1 MPRPAAV
8 GRRLGLSGDRIG
20 RSGMYLSSNAS
31 RARQREAER
40 ARSNRAEIV
49 KALSHGQISRRDL
62 FRWGIFT
69 ATGALAL
76 KNGLSPF
83 ARSAFAAVPTGT
95 PPSYLYAQQKFSTPM
110 PRLAVQHPIPLTRD
124 PTTRNAMFPASY
136 GELPAKRLS
145 YHTDYTANPTDDQFR
160 NLVSGR
166 GPIEGRPPGEI
177 FAHQRWDE
185 FFPKVGYILTL
196 GSCIGGTRFHPGFVD
211 QYPNS
216 VWCYGAGKYVS
227 GNHPPPLIK
236 ARYGEPMIA
245 RIYNNLPLYRGA
257 NEGFG
262 RNETQVHFHN
272 AHNGAESDGSANVH
286 HFPGTFYDYR
296 WSTTLARRDKINTQA
311 TDRRASGPDG
321 QGGLVNVPG
330 DFRELQGTMWFH
342 DHRFFFTA
350 ENVYKGNYGMVN
362 YYSGPDRGN
371 EGLADGVNLR
381 LPSGTFLDWGNIDFD
396 VNLVLSDCAFR
407 GDGQLFFDIFN
418 TDGFLGDVPLVNSA
432 YAPYFEVLPRKYRFR
447 ILNASMSRFFKLA
460 LAGPTGTAV
469 PFQFIA
475 NDGNFVVNPITLT
488 TLDHQGSAE
497 RYDIVVDFSRFRP
510 GDRISLVNQLQMR
523 PDGRGP
529 KQDLT
534 LAQALAGDPLDACIG
549 AIMQFR
555 VVTSVQSVDAPG
567 YTYSTTLDRSVV
579 PITLTQQIPI
589 VAPVRTRL
597 VEFGRSGGG
606 DSRNSAG
613 QCTPDCS
620 ENASFPWTIKIN
632 GQEAHSMNANRI
644 SLLIPKPGEIEHWTY
659 VNGGGGWDHPIH
671 LHFEEGVTINRGT
684 DPIPATE
691 RNVRK
696 DVWRLRSNGQRTV
709 TFQVQFGEN
718 GGSYVNH
725 CHNTVHEELAM
736 LMRIQLLTGVPG
748 SPQTAVTPTPNP
760 TPDGVVWTTPEILPE
775 GDPRD

>member
-1 MPRPAAV
+1 
-8 GRRLGLSGDRIG
+8 
-20 RSGMYLSSNAS
+20 MYISPKAS
-31 RARQREAER
+31 PARQREAEQAR
-40 ARSNRAEIV
+40 ANRAEIV

-62 FRWGIFT
+62 FKWGIFT
-69 ATGALAL
+69 GTGALVL

-95 PPSYLYAQQKFSTPM
+95 PRSYLYSAAKYSCAL
-110 PRLAVQHPIPLTRD
+110 PRLALQKPIPLTRD
-124 PTTRNAMFPASY
+124 PTTRNAVFPAGL

-145 YHTDYTANPTDDQFR
+145 YHTDFSASPSDNRFR

-185 FFPKVGYILTL
+185 FFPKVGYVMSI
-196 GSCIGGTRFHPGFVD
+196 GSTATGCRFHPNFVD

-216 VWCYGAGKYVS
+216 VWCYGSGKYS
-227 GNHPPPLIK
+227 AGTMPPPLIK
-236 ARYGEPMIA
+236 ARYGEPMLA
-245 RIYNNLPLYRGA
+245 RIYNNLPLIRSA

-262 RNETQVHFHN
+262 VNETQVHFHN

-311 TDRRASGPDG
+311 TDPRASGPDG
-321 QGGLVNVPG
+321 NGGLIKVAG
-330 DFRELQGTMWFH
+330 DFRELQGSLWFH

-350 ENVYKGNYGMVN
+350 ENVYKGNYGIVN
-362 YYSGPDRGN
+362 MYSGPDRGN
-371 EGLADGVNLR
+371 ETLADGVNLR
-381 LPSGTFLDWGNIDFD
+381 LPSGSLLDWGNVDFD
-396 VNLVLSDCAFR
+396 VNLIVSDAATR
-407 GDGQLFFDIFN
+407 ADGQLFFDIFN
-418 TDGFLGDVPLVNSA
+418 TDGFIGDIPLVNST
-432 YAPYFEVLPRKYRFR
+432 YAPYLDVLPRKYRFR
-447 ILNASMSRFFKLA
+447 ILNAAMSRFWKLA

-488 TLDHQGSAE
+488 SLDHQGSAE
-497 RYDIVVDFSRFRP
+497 RYDIVVDFSRFRV
-510 GDRISLVNQLQMR
+510 GDKVTLVNMLQMR

-529 KQDLT
+529 QSDLT
-534 LAQALAGDPLDACIG
+534 LAQALAGDPLDPCIG
-549 AIMQFR
+549 GIMQFN
-555 VVTSVQSVDAPG
+555 VVSSVQSVDVPG
-567 YTYSTTLDRSVV
+567 YSHSSSSSDRSVV
-579 PITLTQQIPI
+579 PVTLTQQIPI

-597 VEFGRSGGG
+597 VEFGRSGSG
-606 DSRNSAG
+606 DSRNAAG
-613 QCTPDCS
+613 QCTPDCP
-620 ENASFPWTIKIN
+620 ETATFPWTLRVN
-632 GQEAHSMNANRI
+632 GREAHSMNSNRI
-644 SLLIPKPGEIEHWTY
+644 SMLIPKAGEVEHWTY

-691 RNVRK
+691 RYARK
-696 DVWRLRSNGQRTV
+696 DVWRLRTIGQRQV
-709 TFQVQFGEN
+709 TFQVQFGEY

-725 CHNTVHEELAM
+725 CHNTVHEDFAM

-760 TPDGVVWTTPEILPE
+760 TPDGVVWTTPEILQE
-775 GDPRD
+775 GDPRN